1 MPRKSAADRRR
12 DELEELTVGDLR
24 DRARA
29 AGVEGISRKRK
40 GDLVDALV
48 EAGGRRSGG
57 AKQAAATEQPAKKAP
72 ATKKATATKEQPAT
86 KSTAAK
92 RSTAKKSTATK
103 EQPAAKASAKKS
115 TAKKSSAKKSSA
127 KKSSATGSTQTTKEH
142 DVIQRWAE
150 ERDATPA
157 TVPGTEHG
165 DHLGVLRFDFP
176 GYGGDDLEHVEWD
189 EWFDTFDVRDLEFKY
204 QDTLA
209 SGKQS
214 NFFILTNPDREDA

>member
-12 DELEELTVGDLR
+12 EELEDQTVGELR

-29 AGVEGISRKRK
+29 AGVESISRMRK
-40 GDLVDALV
+40 DDLVDALV

-57 AKQAAATEQPAKKAP
+57 AKKAAATEQP
-72 ATKKATATKEQPAT
+72 T
-86 KSTAAK
+86 
-92 RSTAKKSTATK
+92 RKSTATK
-103 EQPAAKASAKKS
+103 EPAAKTSIAKKATAKTPTAKTSTGKKSTAKKS
-115 TAKKSSAKKSSA
+115 TAKKSTGKKSTA
-127 KKSSATGSTQTTKEH
+127 KGSTQTTKDH
-142 DVIQRWAE
+142 DTIQRWAE
-150 ERDATPA
+150 ERGATPA

-189 EWFDTFDVRDLEFKY
+189 EWFHTFDVRDLEFKY

-209 SGKQS
+209 SGKPS
-214 NFFILTNPDREDA
+214 NFFVLTNPDSEGPDREDG

>member
-12 DELEELTVGDLR
+12 EELEELTVGDLR
-24 DRARA
+24 DRARDA
-29 AGVEGISRKRK
+29 SVEGISRLRK

-57 AKQAAATEQPAKKAP
+57 AKKAAAPTEQPAKKAP
-72 ATKKATATKEQPAT
+72 ATKKATATKEPTKKAPAA
-86 KSTAAK
+86 KSPAKKTAAK
-92 RSTAKKSTATK
+92 KTSATT
-103 EQPAAKASAKKS
+103 S

-127 KKSSATGSTQTTKEH
+127 KKSSATGATQTTKDH

-189 EWFDTFDVRDLEFKY
+189 EWFHTFDVRDLEFKY